1 MSMIQNVPA
10 LSILLPMFAAII
22 TSVLKGKKARYFT
35 YFLVAIEV
43 ILSVSLLVYL
53 VGNGDPYVYVMGQF
67 PAPWGNELRAGRLE
81 AGVATLFAVI
91 TMLSII
97 GGTEELRKEL
107 RPGRENLY
115 YIMIDLTLTANIA
128 LVYTNDLFTG
138 YVFIEINT
146 IAACGLI
153 MCRNND
159 NNIICAIRYMVMSL
173 VGSGMI
179 LLGISFTYDITGH
192 LLMQPLQQA
201 VGEIMVGKGYITP
214 MVVALA
220 LMAIGLSIKCALW
233 PFHTWLPTTYAYGTP
248 ASSAILSS
256 VVSKGY
262 IILLIKIILRI
273 FGLETFV
280 QTNIHY
286 ILFALGIIGMV
297 WGSVMAIRMKSLRR
311 MIAFS
316 SVAQIGY
323 IFMGIGMGT
332 MAGMRA
338 SVYHIFAHSAAK
350 SLAFIAAAGLI
361 RASGNQADIVYLKGA
376 GYRNKIAGIGYAAS
390 ALSMVG
396 IPGFAGFIS
405 KVMFAK
411 ASLDNEFLAVTV
423 LSALAISTL
432 LNAIYFMRVAIVIYT
447 PLTKEERAMGKRNV
461 PVANHR
467 FYALAII
474 GFIVFNIAIGVAE
487 SFVGDMIASGLATF
501 G

>member
-10 LSILLPMFAAII
+10 FSVLLPMFAAII
-22 TSVLKGKKARYFT
+22 TSVLKGEKARYFT
-35 YFLVAIEV
+35 Y
-43 ILSVSLLVYL
+43 LLVVIETVMSVGLLCYL
-53 VGNGDPYVYVMGQF
+53 VEQGDAYVYVMGQF
-67 PAPWGNELRAGRLE
+67 PAPWGNELRAGMLE
-81 AGVATLFAVI
+81 AGAAALFSVITLFSL
-91 TMLSII
+91 M

-153 MCRNND
+153 MSKNRD
-159 NNIICAIRYMVMSL
+159 TNIICAIRYMVMSL

-192 LLMQPLQQA
+192 LLMQPLSQA
-201 VGEIMVGKGYITP
+201 VDTIMLHKGYITP

-248 ASSAILSS
+248 TSSAILSS

-262 IILLIKIILRI
+262 IILLIKIIIRI
-273 FGLETFV
+273 FGLDV
-280 QTNIHY
+280 LVSTNIHH
-286 ILFALGIIGMV
+286 ILFALGIVAML
-297 WGSVMAIRMKSLRR
+297 WGSVKAIRMKSLRR

-316 SVAQIGY
+316 SIAQIGY

-332 MAGMRA
+332 MDGMAAG
-338 SVYHIFAHSAAK
+338 VYHIFAHSAAK
-350 SLAFIAAAGLI
+350 SLAFIAAAGLV
-361 RASGNQADIVYLKGA
+361 RASGNQADIAYLKGA
-376 GYRNKIAGIGYAAS
+376 GYRNKLAGAGYVAS

-405 KVMFAK
+405 KVMFAQ
-411 ASLDNEFLAVTV
+411 ASLNNSFYAVTV

-432 LNAIYFMRVAIVIYT
+432 LNAIYFMRVMIVIYT
-447 PLTKEERAMGKRNV
+447 PLSMEEKAQGKAYTAI
-461 PVANHR
+461 ANHR
-467 FYALAII
+467 LYAIAII
-474 GFIVFNIAIGVAE
+474 GFIIVNLIIGIAVPFVSNIIT
-487 SFVGDMIASGLATF
+487 SGLALF